1 MYGIK
6 SVRTSFKSIQILTF
20 VLSSFQMSFGA
31 TLSWPI
37 EVGCRSTKGSN
48 DPRKGLLAGEIRS
61 SAVEGRILAG
71 EMKSL
76 AVEERILA
84 GEMKSLAVEERM
96 LAGEMKSLAVEERI
110 LAGEIRFKLPKAG
123 IG

>member
-31 TLSWPI
+31 ALSGPI

-48 DPRKGLLAGEIRS
+48 DLRKGF
-61 SAVEGRILAG
+61 
-71 EMKSL
+71 L
-76 AVEERILA
+76 AV
-84 GEMKSLAVEERM
+84 
-96 LAGEMKSLAVEERI
+96 EMKSLAVEERI